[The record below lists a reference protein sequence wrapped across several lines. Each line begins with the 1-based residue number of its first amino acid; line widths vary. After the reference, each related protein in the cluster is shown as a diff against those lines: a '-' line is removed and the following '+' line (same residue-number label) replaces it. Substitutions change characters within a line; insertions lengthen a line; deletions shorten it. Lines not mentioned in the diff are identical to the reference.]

1 MGRNLAVTIVLFAVV
16 VAGCGGGGRRFSWEC
31 AAVVPARRRLHQPPS
46 RNSAE
51 LYRDDAKLSRIEEA
65 GDEWDDAREDL
76 YYNAEAS
83 DFTSGRALE
92 GLYDEGNGLV
102 EASRGDDDEYY
113 EDARGD
119 FDDAKE
125 LIHRI
130 CAS

>member
-1 MGRNLAVTIVLFAVV
+1 MSRNLVATIVLFAAVT
-16 VAGCGGGGRRFSWEC
+16 AGCGGGGDSLGN
-31 AAVVPARRRLHQPPS
+31 AQPWCPLADDFITS
-46 RNSAE
+46 VEELSK
-51 LYRDDAKLSRIEEA
+51 LYRDDAKLSSIEEA
-65 GDEWDDAREDL
+65 DDEWDDAREDL

-102 EASRGDDDEYY
+102 EASRSDDDEYY
-113 EDARGD
+113 EDARDD
-119 FDDAKE
+119 FEDAKE